1 MRVRP
6 TPGVV
11 AASVDA
17 DGCLEL
23 HAAYATGPGAGA
35 GAGAGTGF
43 GAGLG
48 SSPGPGSVGGCAAG
62 PGRFR
67 CGPVGTAMWILLR
80 RHDGDADIAAGMLA
94 ELWNTAPENARA
106 DLDIWVEEMR
116 DAGLLCVQPAP

>member
-1 MRVRP
+1 MEVAVRVRP

-23 HAAYATGPGAGA
+23 HAAYAAGPAAGPGG
-35 GAGAGTGF
+35 
-43 GAGLG
+43 G
-48 SSPGPGSVGGCAAG
+48 SAAG

-80 RHDGDADIAAGMLA
+80 RHDGDAGIAADVLA

>member
-23 HAAYATGPGAGA
+23 HAAYATGAGA
-35 GAGAGTGF
+35 GPVPDCGPD
-43 GAGLG
+43 
-48 SSPGPGSVGGCAAG
+48 PGPTPGSVAG
-62 PGRFR
+62 SPAGSGRFR

-80 RHDGDADIAAGMLA
+80 RHDGDAEIAAGMLA

>member
-23 HAAYATGPGAGA
+23 HAAYATGPGPAPGPGPGPGPDSA
-35 GAGAGTGF
+35 C
-43 GAGLG
+43 
-48 SSPGPGSVGGCAAG
+48 GPGSVGGSAAG
-62 PGRFR
+62 SGRFR

>member
-23 HAAYATGPGAGA
+23 HAAYAAGPAAG
-35 GAGAGTGF
+35 
-43 GAGLG
+43 
-48 SSPGPGSVGGCAAG
+48 SGGGVAPG

-80 RHDGDADIAAGMLA
+80 RHDGDAGIAADVLA